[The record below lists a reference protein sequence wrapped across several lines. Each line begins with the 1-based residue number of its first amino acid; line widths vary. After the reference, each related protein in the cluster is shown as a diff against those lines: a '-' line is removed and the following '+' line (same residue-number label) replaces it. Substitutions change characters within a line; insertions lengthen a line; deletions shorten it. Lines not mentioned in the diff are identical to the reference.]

1 MNRKWYFFFVM
12 LACISL
18 LSGCWSQTELSELAL
33 VSAIGIDKTK
43 DGRYIGTYQIISP
56 GNVASGLQGGGGGQ
70 NPPVNVYAATGDNVL
85 EMSRRVSRKVS
96 RIMYYAHANLIVIS
110 DTLAKEEGLNTIFD
124 ALDRGAEFRDTAT
137 VVIAHHTKAGDI
149 VKTLTNIDK
158 IPANKV
164 IKTLKFTQQ
173 QWGEQ
178 MNITIQDVV
187 KSIISPGKEPV
198 VSGFRLIGSVR
209 RAKSQD
215 TLKMSSP
222 DEVLETDG
230 LAIFKD
236 GKLVDWFE
244 GETARGVGWVLNKAK
259 KTVVDIDWGGKK
271 EALAYEV
278 IRQNTKMSSRLKKGQ
293 PQISVHVRAEGDVGE
308 IRVPVELTDP
318 HVLLKVESA
327 LEKEIK
333 KEIEESIQRAQ
344 KKKADIFGFGEALYR
359 SEPKKWHQIKNHWT
373 DKYFPNLQVN
383 VTVDVFIRRTGLRN
397 LPYFSN
403 LKNNH

>member
-1 MNRKWYFFFVM
+1 M
-12 LACISL
+12 
-18 LSGCWSQTELSELAL
+18 
-33 VSAIGIDKTK
+33 
-43 DGRYIGTYQIISP
+43 
-56 GNVASGLQGGGGGQ
+56 
-70 NPPVNVYAATGDNVL
+70 
-85 EMSRRVSRKVS
+85 
-96 RIMYYAHANLIVIS
+96 
-110 DTLAKEEGLNTIFD
+110 
-124 ALDRGAEFRDTAT
+124 
-137 VVIAHHTKAGDI
+137 
-149 VKTLTNIDK
+149 
-158 IPANKV
+158 
-164 IKTLKFTQQ
+164 
-173 QWGEQ
+173 
-178 MNITIQDVV
+178 
-187 KSIISPGKEPV
+187 
-198 VSGFRLIGSVR
+198 
-209 RAKSQD
+209 
-215 TLKMSSP
+215 
-222 DEVLETDG
+222 
-230 LAIFKD
+230 
-236 GKLVDWFE
+236 
-244 GETARGVGWVLNKAK
+244 
-259 KTVVDIDWGGKK
+259 DIDWGGKK

>member
-1 MNRKWYFFFVM
+1 M

-18 LSGCWSQTELSELAL
+18 VSGCWSQTELPELAL
-33 VSAIGIDKTK
+33 VSAIGIDKSK
-43 DGRYIGTYQIISP
+43 DGKYVGTYQIISP

-70 NPPVNVYAATGDNVL
+70 NPPVNVYAAKGDNVL

-198 VSGFRLIGSVR
+198 VSGFRLIGKVKQ
-209 RAKSQD
+209 AKSQEN
-215 TLKMSSP
+215 LQMSAP

-230 LAIFKD
+230 LAIFTD

-278 IRQNTKMSSRLKKGQ
+278 IRQNTKVSSRLKKGQ
-293 PQISVHVRAEGDVGE
+293 PQISVHVRAEGDIGE
-308 IRVPVELTDP
+308 IRVPVDLTDP
-318 HVLLKVESA
+318 HVLLKIESA

-333 KEIEESIQRAQ
+333 EEVEESIKRAQ

-359 SEPKKWHQIKNHWT
+359 SEPKKWHQIKNQWS
-373 DKYFPNLQVN
+373 DRYFPTLQVN

>member
-1 MNRKWYFFFVM
+1 MNRKRYFFFMM

-18 LSGCWSQTELSELAL
+18 VSGCWSQTELPELAL
-33 VSAIGIDKTK
+33 VSAIGIDKSK
-43 DGRYIGTYQIISP
+43 DGKYVGTYQIISP

-70 NPPVNVYAATGDNVL
+70 NPPVNVYAAKGDNVL

-198 VSGFRLIGSVR
+198 VSGFRLIGKVKQ
-209 RAKSQD
+209 AKSQEN
-215 TLKMSSP
+215 LQMSAP

-230 LAIFKD
+230 LAIFTD

-278 IRQNTKMSSRLKKGQ
+278 IRQNTKVSSRLKKGQ
-293 PQISVHVRAEGDVGE
+293 PQISVHVRAEGDIGE
-308 IRVPVELTDP
+308 IRVPVDLTDP
-318 HVLLKVESA
+318 HVLLKIESA

-333 KEIEESIQRAQ
+333 EEVEESIKRAQ

-359 SEPKKWHQIKNHWT
+359 SEPKKWHQIKNQWS
-373 DKYFPNLQVN
+373 DRYFPTLQVN